1 MSKLFPLKIKS
12 KVSQVIKIF
21 CTPYIDNSFVSNRKM
36 TNFNCI
42 YSYIVYFLNLF
53 RSKTKFS
60 NKRIVSH
67 IFDCYFIWFFIG
79 SH

>member
-1 MSKLFPLKIKS
+1 
-12 KVSQVIKIF
+12 
-21 CTPYIDNSFVSNRKM
+21 M

-60 NKRIVSH
+60 NERIVYH
-67 IFDCYFIWFFIG
+67 IFSIVTLFDFLLVLIKTFLILYLRIKILFQIHLLFDTFF
-79 SH
+79 S